1 MRKLLLILII
11 TLPTIL
17 VGQDLRH
24 WFPEEFENLSEELIP
39 KSKIALVIG
48 NTNYEDDIWDLKNPT
63 NDANLIATSFKEL
76 NFKVILR
83 ENLNKKQFLDAI
95 KEFKE
100 KQEEYDFS
108 IIYYAGHA
116 IQDENSNSYILPVD
130 FSNKKQIE
138 SAAFNITELVNY
150 FEKSEKKCLL
160 ILDACRNTG
169 NNGLPKPLMEDP
181 KNVKLAYSTSF
192 GNTASDDSTLDNTIY
207 THYLSKLFLIDGL
220 RIKEILDNA
229 SKFVLLKTEEKQ
241 NPTHY
246 FGAYVRDI
254 QLTNPK

>member
-1 MRKLLLILII
+1 
-11 TLPTIL
+11 
-17 VGQDLRH
+17 
-24 WFPEEFENLSEELIP
+24 
-39 KSKIALVIG
+39 
-48 NTNYEDDIWDLKNPT
+48 
-63 NDANLIATSFKEL
+63 
-76 NFKVILR
+76 
-83 ENLNKKQFLDAI
+83 
-95 KEFKE
+95 
-100 KQEEYDFS
+100 
-108 IIYYAGHA
+108 
-116 IQDENSNSYILPVD
+116 
-130 FSNKKQIE
+130 
-138 SAAFNITELVNY
+138 
-150 FEKSEKKCLL
+150 
-160 ILDACRNTG
+160 
-169 NNGLPKPLMEDP
+169 MEDP